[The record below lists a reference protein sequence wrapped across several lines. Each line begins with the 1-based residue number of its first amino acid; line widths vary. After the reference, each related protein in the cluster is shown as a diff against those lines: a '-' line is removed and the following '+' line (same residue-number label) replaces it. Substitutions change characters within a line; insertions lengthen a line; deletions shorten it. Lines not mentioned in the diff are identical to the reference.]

1 MQYKANKYSVIAIA
15 AGMLIAGQAQA
26 FNMGNIMNPSRWFG
40 GNRGYDRYDDYGPG
54 YGGYGP
60 GYGGYGPGYGGYGYP
75 GYGGGYG
82 YPGYGGGYGY
92 PGYGVPATG
101 YAAPAPAA
109 PTYSTP
115 QTDSSAE
122 AEEIQRLKERVKEL
136 ERGATQP
143 PSTYDDYGKGG
154 AYYPSQPGYG
164 SGQSGSQTYQPYGGQ
179 SGTRTYQPNY
189 GDQSQFKVK

>member
-1 MQYKANKYSVIAIA
+1 MQYKAKKYGVIAVA
-15 AGMLIAGQAQA
+15 AGLLVAGQAQA
-26 FNMGNIMNPSRWFG
+26 FNFGNIMNPSRWFG
-40 GNRGYDRYDDYGPG
+40 GNRGYDRYDDYYGPG

-82 YPGYGGGYGY
+82 YPGYGGYGY

-101 YAAPAPAA
+101 YAA

-122 AEEIQRLKERVKEL
+122 AEEIERLKERVKEL
-136 ERGATQP
+136 ERGTGQP
-143 PSTYDDYGKGG
+143 AAPSYEGSGS
-154 AYYPSQPGYG
+154 YYPSQPAYG
-164 SGQSGSQTYQPYGGQ
+164 SGQSGSRTYQPYGGQ
-179 SGTRTYQPNY
+179 SGAQTYQPNY
-189 GDQSQFKVK
+189 GNPSQFKVK